1 MSILLGATCI
11 IAMIFMV
18 VFTFIGIWLFIVA
31 LKLFNQVKYK
41 NYILE
46 KIYKKMDFKKDTSEK
61 MTFDEF
67 KYFLDMTK
75 ENDDYKI
82 KHDSVKVNNI
92 KDFEKTK

>member
-11 IAMIFMV
+11 IAMIFMT

-31 LKLFNQVKYK
+31 LKAFNQLKYK

-46 KIYKKMDFKKDTSEK
+46 KMYEKMDFQKETNEK

-67 KYFLDMTK
+67 KYYLDMTK
-75 ENDDYKI
+75 ENEENKI
-82 KHDSVKVNNI
+82 QYNSGKINNI
-92 KDFEKTK
+92 KDFEKIR